1 MTEQKSN
8 EAHLVTVADGVH
20 AWIGAGGDSNA
31 GAIETPE
38 GVVVIDTQQY
48 PRLARQLRAAV
59 LAKTSQPL
67 RMVVNTHCHLDHT
80 SGNSVFA
87 DVPILAHEKT
97 LAAMTACLGPRSG
110 DAWTISDF
118 PTKLRFLFGQNIL
131 ELVPDGDPARRWFE
145 GRIGLPDYDTVVIRP
160 PSETFADRFAFHLPD
175 DTVRLHY
182 FGPAHC
188 DGDIVVHLERSKVAF
203 LGDLLF
209 HGRFPWLGDCD
220 LDGLISALGRVLAL
234 DVAVVV
240 PGHGPPATLADVAR
254 FRDMLVVLRAAVAR
268 AVKAGASEEA
278 AVREVALP
286 QYAHVQRYA
295 EWMPLDVRAAYRY
308 LRGR

>member
-1 MTEQKSN
+1 MTEQKT
-8 EAHLVTVADGVH
+8 EAHLVTVAAGVH

-38 GVVVIDTQQY
+38 GLIVIDTQQY

-59 LAKTSQPL
+59 LAKSGQPL
-67 RMVVNTHCHLDHT
+67 RIVVNTHCHLDHT
-80 SGNSVFA
+80 HGNTVFA

-97 LAAMTACLGPRSG
+97 LAAMNACLGPRSG
-110 DAWTISDF
+110 DAWTIGDF
-118 PTKLRFLFGQNIL
+118 ATKIKFLFGQNIL
-131 ELVPDGDPARRWFE
+131 ELVPDHDPARRWFE
-145 GRIGLPDYDTVVIRP
+145 GRIGLPDYDTVVICP
-160 PSETFADRFAFHLPD
+160 PSQTFADSFAFHLPD

-188 DGDIVVHLERSKVAF
+188 DGDIVVHLERRKVAF

-234 DVAVVV
+234 DISVVV

-254 FRDMLVVLRAAVAR
+254 FRDMLVELRAAVDR
-268 AVKAGASEEA
+268 AIKGGVSEEA
-278 AVREVALP
+278 ATREVALP
-286 QYAHVQRYA
+286 QYANVQRYA